1 MSDDAT
7 YSYDV
12 HGAAHASEALRQG
25 IDSRHVN
32 AATDA
37 LAQHLAAG
45 GPARCFN
52 RTPPDDP
59 IVREFY
65 AAYLAAHPEHAA
77 SPARPTREPWRR
89 LGYDL

>member
-1 MSDDAT
+1 MTTEEERPFHAHIAAMS
-7 YSYDV
+7 
-12 HGAAHASEALRQG
+12 SEALRHRV
-25 IDSRHVN
+25 DPTHVRE
-32 AATDA
+32 AIDA

-77 SPARPTREPWRR
+77 PPARPTREPWRK